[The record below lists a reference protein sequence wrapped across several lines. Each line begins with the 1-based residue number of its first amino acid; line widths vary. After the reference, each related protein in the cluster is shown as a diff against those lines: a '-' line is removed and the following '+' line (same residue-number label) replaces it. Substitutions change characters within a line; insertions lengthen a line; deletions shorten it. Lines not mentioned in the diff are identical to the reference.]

1 MQKATTL
8 REIYRI
14 FKPEEFL
21 TKKSEEFYVDVF
33 AEDMQEIS
41 DKLEWSEN
49 DEETFFIAGQP
60 GNGKSTALSLL
71 PHKHPEVKD
80 KYDLIYLYGKE
91 KFENTKIDA
100 IDIVLMVG
108 FLFASKDTALMKTY
122 TEKLEKLR
130 AEKLGEYIKIEE
142 NLSSESN
149 EELTTKE
156 SGFKIDL
163 RFLKIGMDFED
174 EFKYNNEA
182 KITTRR
188 LLRSKEKDF
197 LDATNEVIKK
207 YKQTL
212 KENKKLLLIIDDIEK
227 SRDSDKVFTDDIGIL
242 LQLQCAKIIILPIH
256 LKRSETFAG
265 HDAVELSIKLK
276 EKKADN
282 CINKNIE
289 LLLKI
294 IENRIETSSLI
305 SQEARE
311 KIVLMSGGNIRQLTI
326 LVKNAA
332 LKAKGSESISLGDVE
347 DAIYSLRKQYSP
359 AAQSMDIFLN
369 EIKKNHKPKNYDENS
384 IKLLAIATR
393 QQMVFAYHNSDT
405 WYDVNPILTNKEP
418 CRPT

>member
-8 REIYRI
+8 KEIYRV
-14 FKPEEFL
+14 FDPKEPL
-21 TKKSEEFYVDVF
+21 TQKEKEFYVDIF
-33 AEDMQEIS
+33 AEDMKEIS
-41 DKLEWSEN
+41 DKLEWSQN
-49 DEETFFIAGQP
+49 DEETLFIAGQP

-71 PHKHPEVKD
+71 PFNHPSVKD
-80 KYDLIYLYGKE
+80 KYDVIYLYGRE

-108 FLFASKDTALMKTY
+108 FLFAGKNPALMKTY
-122 TEKLEKLR
+122 VDKLEKLR
-130 AEKLGEYIKIEE
+130 AEKLGEYQKIEE
-142 NLSSESN
+142 SLSSKSK
-149 EELTTKE
+149 EELTAKE

-182 KITTRR
+182 KITTRK

-197 LDATNEVIKK
+197 LDATNEVIRK

-212 KENKKLLLIIDDIEK
+212 KDDKKLLLVIDDIEK

-256 LKRSETFAG
+256 LKRAETFAG
-265 HDAVELSIKLK
+265 HDAIELSIKLK
-276 EKKADN
+276 EKIANK

-294 IENRIETSSLI
+294 IENRIEDNSLI
-305 SQEARE
+305 SQDARE

-347 DAIYSLRKQYSP
+347 DAIYGLRKQYSS
-359 AAQSMDIFLN
+359 AAQSMDIFLD
-369 EIKKNHKPKNYDENS
+369 EIKKHHKPKDYDENS

-405 WYDVNPILTNKEP
+405 WYDINPILTNKEP
-418 CRPT
+418 CKLR